1 MFTFVKNWTSMADE
15 LQQTLNRT
23 SEKARIILERYAIM
37 KTRLAELKAKA
48 GELEQVLE
56 KTRAE
61 NQRLKSQVEF
71 LKMAAVVAPD
81 RADIERTRAILSGL
95 VREID
100 RCIVDLN
107 D

>member
-1 MFTFVKNWTSMADE
+1 MADE

-61 NQRLKSQVEF
+61 NQRLVEF

>member
-1 MFTFVKNWTSMADE
+1 MADE

-81 RADIERTRAILSGL
+81 RAYIERTRAILSGL

>member
-1 MFTFVKNWTSMADE
+1 MFTFVKNWTFMADE

-23 SEKARIILERYAIM
+23 SEKARIILERHAIM

-61 NQRLKSQVEF
+61 NQRLKSQV
-71 LKMAAVVAPD
+71 
-81 RADIERTRAILSGL
+81 
-95 VREID
+95 
-100 RCIVDLN
+100 
-107 D
+107 

>member
-1 MFTFVKNWTSMADE
+1 MADE
-15 LQQTLNRT
+15 FQQTLNRT
-23 SEKARIILERYAIM
+23 AEKARIILERYSIM
-37 KTRLAELKAKA
+37 KARLAEQTAKA
-48 GELEQVLE
+48 DELERMLE

-81 RADIERTRAILSGL
+81 RADIERTRALISGL

-100 RCIVDLN
+100 KCIADLN

>member
-1 MFTFVKNWTSMADE
+1 MADE

-81 RADIERTRAILSGL
+81 RADIELIRAILSGL